1 MQNCEKAILVAYIN
15 ITNVN
20 KDKGMSMLNSFREY
34 LIRSFKNEKEINDDS
49 LITLVMPSDRTEIQL
64 LNARYPDYKKIVE
77 LSEQK
82 IKEYLDA
89 SNK

>member
-20 KDKGMSMLNSFREY
+20 RERGMLMLNNYGEY
-34 LIRSFKNEKEINDDS
+34 LKKEFSNEKDINDDS

-82 IKEYLDA
+82 IKEYFNA
-89 SNK
+89 NK